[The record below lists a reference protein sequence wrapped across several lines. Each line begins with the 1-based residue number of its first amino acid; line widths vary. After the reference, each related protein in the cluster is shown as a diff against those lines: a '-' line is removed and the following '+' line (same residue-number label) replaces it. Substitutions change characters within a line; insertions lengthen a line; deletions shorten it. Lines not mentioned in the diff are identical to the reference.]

1 MDCFAGARNDG
12 TGCLKCESVSTRR
25 HPPRLRLPFT
35 STPALGIGIGIV
47 DAGYGGGGDCY
58 YVRRTVIV
66 PAIGP
71 VSRRQLVCE

>member
-1 MDCFAGARNDG
+1 MRKAPI
-12 TGCLKCESVSTRR
+12 
-25 HPPRLRLPFT
+25 PPLT

-66 PAIGP
+66 AAIGP
-71 VSRRQLVCE
+71 VSRRRLVCE